1 MCPAIPRSAAA
12 ALGLLALV
20 AAFSLVA
27 PAPAQAW
34 PWYEV
39 RARHSEKCL
48 DVANWSFLHGADVIQ
63 GTCWQGENQLWE
75 LQPTF
80 NGSWFTGYYKVVV
93 MLSGKCLDVAHAST
107 AHLADV
113 IQGTCGNGWNQQWK
127 LVGTDSNWWMLV
139 ARHSGKC
146 LDVAHM
152 STAHTA
158 NVIQGTC
165 WGGYNQQW
173 QFRQIY

>member
-1 MCPAIPRSAAA
+1 MHPASTRRAAA
-12 ALGLLALV
+12 PLGVLLLTLV
-20 AAFSLVA
+20 AAFSLVK

-34 PWYEV
+34 PWYQV
-39 RARHSEKCL
+39 HARHSEKCL
-48 DVANWSFLHGADVIQ
+48 DVANWSFHHGADVIQ
-63 GTCWQGENQLWE
+63 GTC
-75 LQPTF
+75 
-80 NGSWFTGYYKVVV
+80 
-93 MLSGKCLDVAHAST
+93 
-107 AHLADV
+107 
-113 IQGTCGNGWNQQWK
+113 GTGWNQQWK

-158 NVIQGTC
+158 NVIQATC

-173 QFRQIY
+173 QFRQMFV